1 MIYSNKVLYCLSFI
15 SLVTVCLGNTSSV
28 HLIKGRQY
36 ADRPLAVMINRLY
49 SLLGGTRCTVDK
61 INDGN
66 PINQSSC
73 VQCNFGTVQS
83 NNKEG

>member
-1 MIYSNKVLYCLSFI
+1 MTYSNKVLYCLSFI
-15 SLVTVCLGNTSSV
+15 SLVVT
-28 HLIKGRQY
+28 IKYVSRLKVTMLTLLP
-36 ADRPLAVMINRLY
+36 RINRLY